1 MDHDWLGI
9 QVELS
14 LGASSTNFEFFEAEE
29 GRDEQKILFLF
40 FFFYFLPI
48 IYIVH
53 IKEKQNYNEY
63 C

>member
-14 LGASSTNFEFFEAEE
+14 LRASSTNFEFFEAEE

-40 FFFYFLPI
+40 LFFLFSP
-48 IYIVH
+48 
-53 IKEKQNYNEY
+53 QNIH
-63 C
+63 CPCKGKAKL